1 MKMLNLITL
10 QTINN
15 IFENSEINVSE
26 MTKIVY
32 INCLIHHFKN
42 KSATYNNAKAFDIV
56 DSDFDFAKFKKNFQ
70 ELEKADLV
78 IIDGSTITFKNV
90 WIKHIDTDKIIK
102 EDVSKISIIKADK
115 VKDSLLNSQQL
126 QEVCQMKYK
135 LTKDRITQLIEIFV
149 KEQSVIDKTYNS
161 QGDCTKHFIYW
172 LNYNKD
178 KAVESEN
185 NKTASVKS
193 KGRLLGK

>member
-1 MKMLNLITL
+1 MLNIITL
-10 QTINN
+10 QTINL
-15 IFENSEINVSE
+15 IFEAVEFNVSE

-56 DSDFDFAKFKKNFQ
+56 NSDFDFAKFKKNFQ
-70 ELEKADLV
+70 ELQKAGLV
-78 IIDGSTITFKNV
+78 IIDNSTIITFINA
-90 WIKHIDTDKIIK
+90 WSKHIDKTKLVNDDI
-102 EDVSKISIIKADK
+102 SNISIIKADK
-115 VKDSLLNSQQL
+115 VKDNLLNSQQL

-135 LTKDRITQLIEIFV
+135 LSKDRITQLIEIFV
-149 KEQSVIDKTYNS
+149 KEQIVIDKTYSS

-172 LNYNKD
+172 LSYNKD
-178 KAVESEN
+178 KAVESDN
-185 NKTASVKS
+185 SKTASVKS